1 MRKIAIILA
10 ILLVVGFTACN
21 QKKEA
26 KKVNKMDKTKE
37 KIEYLDREI
46 KKFAPVKLSFNPELI
61 NEKQRI
67 VLRKLIEATKIMD
80 EIFLR
85 QVYSR
90 NVEIRNMLEKK
101 NDELSKKE
109 LELFNI
115 YYGPFNRLEHD
126 KPFIEGVG
134 EKPLWA
140 NFYPEDMTKEEFEN
154 FLKEHPEKEEEF
166 TSNFT
171 VIRRDKEG
179 KLVSIPYSE
188 EYKPFLEKAAKL
200 LKEAAENCE
209 NPTVKKYLQLRAKA
223 FLSNDYF
230 ESDLAWMDMKNNA
243 VEVVIGP
250 YEVYEDRLF
259 GYKAS
264 FESFVT
270 VKDPV
275 ESKKLK
281 TIAKYLVDMEKNL
294 PIPDMYK
301 NFNRGLS
308 SPIAVV
314 YEVYCGGDAGAGV
327 QTTAFNLPNDER
339 VREAKGS
346 KKVLLKNV
354 AEAKYKMCWIPIAN
368 TVLSKDT
375 LKNVSFDAYFTH
387 TLLHEISH
395 GLGPGIITKNGK
407 KTTVNKELKE
417 YYSTIE
423 EAKADVLG
431 VYNGYFLT
439 EKGVFPKGFEKQ
451 LVTTFIGGIFR
462 SIRFGINEAHGGG
475 NIIIFNYL
483 RELGVINYDP
493 KTEKFS
499 VNLEKAKD
507 GFTKLANEL
516 LMLQATGNYEKTKQF
531 VNTYKVIKP
540 EVKKAL
546 EKLKD
551 VPVDIKPIF
560 PEI

>member
-1 MRKIAIILA
+1 MKKIFIAGILFA
-10 ILLVVGFTACN
+10 FVFVSCN
-21 QKKEA
+21 KENKA
-26 KKVNKMDKTKE
+26 PKKVEKMDKNKK
-37 KIEYLDREI
+37 KIEYLTREI
-46 KKFAPVKLSFNPELI
+46 NKFAPVNLNFDKNLV
-61 NEKQRI
+61 NEKQKK
-67 VLRKLIEATKIMD
+67 VLRKLIEATRIMD

-85 QVYSR
+85 QVYSK
-90 NVEIRNMLEKK
+90 NVEIRERLKK
-101 NDELSKKE
+101 GKDELSKKE

-115 YYGPFNRLEHD
+115 YYGPFNRLDHD
-126 KPFIEGVG
+126 KPFVEGVG
-134 EKPLWA
+134 PKPLGA

-154 FLKEHPEKEEEF
+154 FVKEHPDLEEAF

-179 KLVSIPYSE
+179 KLVAIPYSE

-200 LKEAAENCE
+200 LKEAAKDCE
-209 NPTVKKYLQLRAKA
+209 NDTVKNYLEKRADA

-230 ESDLAWMDMKNNA
+230 ESDMAWMDMKDNA
-243 VEVVIGP
+243 IEVVIGP
-250 YEVYEDRLF
+250 YEVYEDALF

-270 VKDPV
+270 VKDPK
-275 ESKKLK
+275 ESEKLK

-354 AEAKYKMCWIPIAN
+354 AEAKYQKCWIPIAN
-368 TVLSKDT
+368 TVLTKDT
-375 LKNVSFDAYFTH
+375 LKNVSFNAYFTH

-395 GLGPGIITKNGK
+395 GLGPGIITKDGK

-417 YYSTIE
+417 FYSTIE
-423 EAKADVLG
+423 EAKADTLG
-431 VYNGYFLT
+431 VYNGIFLT
-439 EKGVFPKGFEKQ
+439 KKGVFPEGFDKK
-451 LVTTFIGGIFR
+451 LITTFIGGIFR

-483 RELGVINYDP
+483 RDMGVINYNP
-493 KTEKFS
+493 EKGKFS
-499 VNLEKAKD
+499 VNLDKAEE
-507 GFTKLANEL
+507 GFKSLAHEL
-516 LMLQATGNYEKTKQF
+516 LMLQATGDYEKTKQF
-531 VNTYKVIKP
+531 VNTYKVVKP
-540 EVKKAL
+540 EVKEAL

-560 PEI
+560 PQI

>member
-1 MRKIAIILA
+1 MKKIV
-10 ILLVVGFTACN
+10 ILLLLTLVPGFLACN
-21 QKKEA
+21 KEHKQKVSNMENYK
-26 KKVNKMDKTKE
+26 N

-46 KKFAPVKLSFNPELI
+46 KKFAPVKLTFDRSLI
-61 NEKQRI
+61 NEKQRM
-67 VLRKLIEATKIMD
+67 VLKKLIEASKVMD

-85 QVYSR
+85 QVYSK
-90 NVEIRNMLEKK
+90 NIEIREKLQK
-101 NDELSKKE
+101 TKDELSKKE

-134 EKPLWA
+134 EKPLGA

-154 FLKEHPEKEEEF
+154 FLKEHPDLEKSF

-179 KLVSIPYSE
+179 KLIAVPYSK
-188 EYKPFLEKAAKL
+188 EYNELLKKASML
-200 LKEAAENCE
+200 LKEAAEYCE
-209 NPTVKKYLQLRAKA
+209 NPSVKKYLQLRAEA

-230 ESDLAWMDMKNNA
+230 ESDIAWMDMKDNA
-243 VEVVIGP
+243 IEVVIGP

-281 TIAKYLVDMEKNL
+281 TIAKYLVEMEKNL

-368 TVLSKDT
+368 TVLTPET
-375 LKNVSFDAYFTH
+375 LNNVSFNAYFTH
-387 TLLHEISH
+387 TLLHEIAH
-395 GLGPGIITKNGK
+395 GLGPGIIIKNGK

-417 YYSTIE
+417 FYSIIE

-431 VYNGYFLT
+431 VYNGIFLT
-439 EKGVFPKGFEKQ
+439 KKGVFQKGFDRE
-451 LVTTFIGGIFR
+451 LITTFIGGIFR

-483 RELGVINYDP
+483 RETGVINYNP
-493 KTEKFS
+493 ETEKFS
-499 VNLEKAKD
+499 VNLQKAED
-507 GFTKLANEL
+507 SFTKLANEI
-516 LMLQATGNYEKTKQF
+516 LMIQATGNYEKAKQF
-531 VNTYKVIKP
+531 VNTYRVVKP

-546 EKLKD
+546 IKLKD
-551 VPVDIKPIF
+551 VPVDIRPIF
-560 PEI
+560 PTI

>member
-1 MRKIAIILA
+1 MKKITIICVLLLMTAII
-10 ILLVVGFTACN
+10 ACN
-21 QKKEA
+21 KSQKE
-26 KKVNKMDKTKE
+26 KKANTMDKTIK
-37 KIEYLDREI
+37 KIEYLDKEI
-46 KKFAPVKLSFNPELI
+46 KKFAPVKLSFDPKLI
-61 NEKQRI
+61 NDKQRI
-67 VLRKLIEATKIMD
+67 VLRKLIEATNIMD

-85 QVYSR
+85 QVYSK
-90 NVEIRNMLEKK
+90 NVEIRDSLEKK
-101 NDELSKKE
+101 NNKLSKKE

-126 KPFIEGVG
+126 KPFIEGVNK
-134 EKPLWA
+134 KPSGA

-154 FLKEHPEKEEEF
+154 FLKEHPEKEEKF

-200 LKEAAENCE
+200 LKEAGETCE
-209 NPTVKKYLQLRAKA
+209 NPTVKKYLNLRAEA

-230 ESDLAWMDMKNNA
+230 ESDLAWMDMKDNA
-243 VEVVIGP
+243 IEVVIGP
-250 YEVYEDRLF
+250 YEVYEDGLF

-281 TIAKYLVDMEKNL
+281 TIAKYLIDMERNL
-294 PIPDMYK
+294 PIPGMYK
-301 NFNRGLS
+301 NFNRGSS
-308 SPIAVV
+308 SPISVV

-368 TVLSKDT
+368 TVLSENT

-395 GLGPGIITKNGK
+395 GLGPGIITKDGK

-431 VYNGYFLT
+431 VYNGFFLT
-439 EKGVFPKGFEKQ
+439 DKGIFPKGFDRQ

-483 RELGVINYDP
+483 RELGVINYNT

-499 VNLEKAKD
+499 VNLDKAKD
-507 GFTKLANEL
+507 GFTRLAHEL
-516 LMLQATGNYEKTKQF
+516 LMLQATGDYEKTKQF
-531 VNTYKVIKP
+531 VNTYKVLKP

-546 EKLKD
+546 DKLKD

-560 PEI
+560 PKI

>member
-1 MRKIAIILA
+1 MRKIAIFAA
-10 ILLVVGFTACN
+10 ILIVSGFIACN
-21 QKKEA
+21 QKKEI
-26 KKVNKMDKTKE
+26 KKANTMDNKE
-37 KIEYLDREI
+37 KKIQYLDREI
-46 KKFAPVKLSFNPELI
+46 KKFAPVKLSFNENLI
-61 NEKQRI
+61 NEKQRK

-85 QVYSR
+85 QVYSK
-90 NVEIRNMLEKK
+90 NVEIRERLRKAK
-101 NDELSKKE
+101 DELSKKE

-126 KPFIEGVG
+126 KPFVEGVG
-134 EKPLWA
+134 KKPLGA

-154 FLKEHPEKEEEF
+154 FVKEHPQLEEAF

-179 KLVSIPYSE
+179 KLTAIPYSE
-188 EYKPFLEKAAKL
+188 EYRPFLEKAANL
-200 LKEAAENCE
+200 LKEAAKDCDNKS
-209 NPTVKKYLQLRAKA
+209 VKDYLEKRADA

-230 ESDLAWMDMKNNA
+230 ESDMAWMDMKDNA
-243 VEVVIGP
+243 IEVVIGP
-250 YEVYEDRLF
+250 YEVYEDGLF

-270 VKDPV
+270 VRDPE
-275 ESKKLK
+275 ESAKLK

-354 AEAKYKMCWIPIAN
+354 AEAKYKMCWIPIAK
-368 TVLSKDT
+368 TVLSEET
-375 LKNVSFDAYFTH
+375 LKNVSFEAYFTH

-417 YYSTIE
+417 FYSTIE
-423 EAKADVLG
+423 EAKADTLG
-431 VYNGYFLT
+431 VYNGIFLT
-439 EKGVFPKGFEKQ
+439 EKGVFPKGFDKE
-451 LVTTFIGGIFR
+451 LITTFIGGIFR

-483 RELGVINYDP
+483 RELGVIEYNTE
-493 KTEKFS
+493 TEKFS

-516 LMLQATGNYEKTKQF
+516 LMLQATGDYQKTKQF
-531 VNTYKVIKP
+531 VNTYKTVKP
-540 EVKKAL
+540 EVKRAL
-546 EKLKD
+546 EKLKE
-551 VPVDIKPIF
+551 VPVDIRPIF

>member
-1 MRKIAIILA
+1 MRKILTLGIILLFA
-10 ILLVVGFTACN
+10 LSCN
-21 QKKEA
+21 TEKKE
-26 KKVNKMDKTKE
+26 KTEIKMEKNKE
-37 KIEYLDREI
+37 KLEYLNREI
-46 KKFAPVKLSFNPELI
+46 NKFAPVKLSFDKKLI
-61 NEKQRI
+61 NEKQKI
-67 VLRKLIEATKIMD
+67 VLKKLIEATKIMD

-85 QVYSR
+85 QVYSK
-90 NVEIRNMLEKK
+90 NVEIREKLK
-101 NDELSKKE
+101 KANDELSKKE

-134 EKPLWA
+134 EKPLGA
-140 NFYPEDMTKEEFEN
+140 NFYPEDMTKDEFED
-154 FLKEHPEKEEEF
+154 FLKQHPELEDEF

-171 VIRRDKEG
+171 VIRRNKDG
-179 KLVSIPYSE
+179 NLVAIPYSK
-188 EYKPFLEKAAKL
+188 EYKPFLEKATQL
-200 LKEAAENCE
+200 LKETAKNCE
-209 NPTVKKYLQLRAKA
+209 NPTVKKYLNLRAEA

-230 ESDLAWMDMKNNA
+230 KSDLAWMDVKNNA
-243 VEVVIGP
+243 IEVVIGP

-281 TIAKYLVDMEKNL
+281 TIAKYLIDMEKNL

-354 AEAKYKMCWIPIAN
+354 AEAKYKMCWIPIAK
-368 TVLSKDT
+368 TVLTKDT
-375 LKNVSFDAYFTH
+375 LKNVSFNAYFTH

-431 VYNGYFLT
+431 VYNGFFLT

-483 RELGVINYDP
+483 RELGVINYDENS
-493 KTEKFS
+493 KKFS

-507 GFTKLANEL
+507 GFTKLAHEL
-516 LMLQATGNYEKTKQF
+516 LILQATGDYEKTKQF

-546 EKLKD
+546 EKLKNI
-551 VPVDIKPIF
+551 PVDIRPIF

>member
-1 MRKIAIILA
+1 
-10 ILLVVGFTACN
+10 
-21 QKKEA
+21 
-26 KKVNKMDKTKE
+26 
-37 KIEYLDREI
+37 
-46 KKFAPVKLSFNPELI
+46 
-61 NEKQRI
+61 
-67 VLRKLIEATKIMD
+67 
-80 EIFLR
+80 
-85 QVYSR
+85 
-90 NVEIRNMLEKK
+90 
-101 NDELSKKE
+101 
-109 LELFNI
+109 
-115 YYGPFNRLEHD
+115 
-126 KPFIEGVG
+126 
-134 EKPLWA
+134 
-140 NFYPEDMTKEEFEN
+140 MTKEEFEN
-154 FLKEHPEKEEEF
+154 FVKEHPELEEAF

-179 KLVSIPYSE
+179 KLTAIPYSE
-188 EYKPFLEKAAKL
+188 EYKTFLEKAAKL
-200 LKEAAENCE
+200 LKEAAKDCDNK
-209 NPTVKKYLQLRAKA
+209 TVKNYLEKRAEA

-230 ESDLAWMDMKNNA
+230 ESDMAWMDMKDNA
-243 VEVVIGP
+243 IEVVIGP
-250 YEVYEDRLF
+250 YEVYEDALF

-270 VKDPV
+270 VRDPV
-275 ESKKLK
+275 ESAKLK

-354 AEAKYKMCWIPIAN
+354 AEAKYQKCWIPIAK
-368 TVLSKDT
+368 TVIDENS
-375 LKNVSFDAYFTH
+375 LKNVSFNAYFTH

-395 GLGPGIITKNGK
+395 GLGPGIITKDGK

-417 YYSTIE
+417 YYSTVE

-431 VYNGYFLT
+431 VYNGIFLT
-439 EKGVFPKGFEKQ
+439 KKGVFPKGFDKE
-451 LVTTFIGGIFR
+451 LITTFIGGIFR

-483 RELGVINYDP
+483 REIGVIEYNPDSG
-493 KTEKFS
+493 KFS
-499 VNLEKAKD
+499 VNLDKAED
-507 GFTKLANEL
+507 GFKRLANEI
-516 LMLQATGNYEKTKQF
+516 LMIQATGDYEKAKQF
-531 VNTYKVIKP
+531 VNTYKVLKP
-540 EVKKAL
+540 EVKQAL

-551 VPVDIKPIF
+551 VPVDIRPIF

>member
-1 MRKIAIILA
+1 MKKIV
-10 ILLVVGFTACN
+10 ILLLLTLVPGFLACN
-21 QKKEA
+21 KEH
-26 KKVNKMDKTKE
+26 KQKVNNMENYKK

-46 KKFAPVKLSFNPELI
+46 KKFAPVKLTFDRSLI
-61 NEKQRI
+61 NEKQRM
-67 VLRKLIEATKIMD
+67 VLKKLIEATKVMD

-85 QVYSR
+85 QVYSK
-90 NVEIRNMLEKK
+90 NIEIREKLQK
-101 NDELSKKE
+101 AKDELSKKE

-134 EKPLWA
+134 EKPLGA
-140 NFYPEDMTKEEFEN
+140 NFYPEDMTKKEFED
-154 FLKEHPEKEEEF
+154 FLKEHPELEESF

-179 KLVSIPYSE
+179 KLIAVPYSV
-188 EYKPFLEKAAKL
+188 EYKNLLEKAAKL
-200 LKEAAENCE
+200 LKEAAKECE
-209 NPTVKKYLQLRAKA
+209 NESVKNYLNLRAEA

-230 ESDLAWMDMKNNA
+230 KSDLAWMDMKNNA
-243 VEVVIGP
+243 IEVVIGP

-275 ESKKLK
+275 ESEKLK
-281 TIAKYLVDMEKNL
+281 TISKYLVEMEKNL
-294 PIPDMYK
+294 PIPDEYK

-368 TVLSKDT
+368 TVLSPET
-375 LKNVSFDAYFTH
+375 LKNVSFNAYFTH

-407 KTTVNKELKE
+407 KTTVNRELKE
-417 YYSTIE
+417 FYSTIE

-431 VYNGYFLT
+431 VYNGIFLT
-439 EKGVFPKGFEKQ
+439 KKGVFEKGFDRE
-451 LVTTFIGGIFR
+451 LITTFIGGIFR

-483 RELGVINYDP
+483 REMGVIDYNP
-493 KTEKFS
+493 ETEKFS
-499 VNLEKAKD
+499 VNLDKAED
-507 GFTKLANEL
+507 GFTKLANEI
-516 LMLQATGNYEKTKQF
+516 LMIQATGNYEKAKQF
-531 VNTYKVIKP
+531 VDTYRVLKP

-546 EKLKD
+546 EKLKN
-551 VPVDIKPIF
+551 VPVDIKPVF

>member
-1 MRKIAIILA
+1 MKKIV
-10 ILLVVGFTACN
+10 ILLLLTLVPGFLACN
-21 QKKEA
+21 KEH
-26 KKVNKMDKTKE
+26 KQKVNNMENYKK

-46 KKFAPVKLSFNPELI
+46 KKFAPVKLTFDRSLI
-61 NEKQRI
+61 NEKQRM
-67 VLRKLIEATKIMD
+67 VLKKLIEATKVMD

-85 QVYSR
+85 QVYSK
-90 NVEIRNMLEKK
+90 NIEIREKLQK
-101 NDELSKKE
+101 AKDELSKKE

-134 EKPLWA
+134 EKPLGA
-140 NFYPEDMTKEEFEN
+140 NFYPEDMTKKEFED
-154 FLKEHPEKEEEF
+154 FLKEHPELEESF

-179 KLVSIPYSE
+179 KLIAVPYSV
-188 EYKPFLEKAAKL
+188 EYKNLLEKAAKL
-200 LKEAAENCE
+200 LKEAAKECE
-209 NPTVKKYLQLRAKA
+209 NESVKNYLNLRAEA

-230 ESDLAWMDMKNNA
+230 KSDLAWMDMKNNA
-243 VEVVIGP
+243 IEVVIGP

-275 ESKKLK
+275 ESEKLK
-281 TIAKYLVDMEKNL
+281 TIAKYLVEMEKNL
-294 PIPDMYK
+294 PIPDEYK

-368 TVLSKDT
+368 TVLSPET
-375 LKNVSFDAYFTH
+375 LKNVSFNAYFTH

-407 KTTVNKELKE
+407 KTTVNRELKE
-417 YYSTIE
+417 FYSTIE

-431 VYNGYFLT
+431 VYNGIFLT
-439 EKGVFPKGFEKQ
+439 KKGVFEKGFDRE
-451 LVTTFIGGIFR
+451 LITTFIGGIFR

-483 RELGVINYDP
+483 REMGVIDYNP
-493 KTEKFS
+493 ETEKFS
-499 VNLEKAKD
+499 VNLDKAED
-507 GFTKLANEL
+507 GFTKLANEI
-516 LMLQATGNYEKTKQF
+516 LMIQATGNYEKAKQF
-531 VNTYKVIKP
+531 VDTYRVLKP

-546 EKLKD
+546 EKLKN
-551 VPVDIKPIF
+551 VPVDIKPVF

>member
-1 MRKIAIILA
+1 MKMKIPVLCALIILLAGCTNGKTNKNFSEGKISMNRKI
-10 ILLVVGFTACN
+10 
-21 QKKEA
+21 K
-26 KKVNKMDKTKE
+26 
-37 KIEYLDREI
+37 YLDREI
-46 KKFAPVKLSFNPELI
+46 KKFAPVKLSFDKKLI

-67 VLRKLIEATKIMD
+67 VLKKLIEATKVMD

-85 QVYSR
+85 QVYSK
-90 NVEIRNMLEKK
+90 NIEIRKELKK
-101 NDELSKKE
+101 KKDELSKKE
-109 LELFNI
+109 LTLFNI

-126 KPFIEGVG
+126 KPFIDGVG
-134 EKPLWA
+134 KKPLGA
-140 NFYPEDMTKEEFEN
+140 NFYPEDMTKEEFEDFIN
-154 FLKEHPEKEEEF
+154 KHPDMEDAF

-179 KLVSIPYSE
+179 KLIAIPYSV
-188 EYKPFLEKAAKL
+188 EYKNLLKKAANF
-200 LKEAAENCE
+200 LKEAAKECKNE
-209 NPTVKKYLQLRAKA
+209 YVKKYLKLRAEA

-230 ESDLAWMDMKNNA
+230 KSDLAWMDIKNNTI
-243 VEVVIGP
+243 EVVIGP

-270 VKDPV
+270 VKDPE

-281 TIAKYLVDMEKNL
+281 KIVKYLVDMEKNL
-294 PIPDMYK
+294 PIPDKYK

-314 YEVYCGGDAGAGV
+314 YEIYCGGDAGAGV

-354 AEAKYKMCWIPIAN
+354 AEAKYKKCWIPIAN
-368 TVLSKDT
+368 TVLTPET
-375 LKNVSFDAYFTH
+375 LKNVSFNAYFTH

-417 YYSTIE
+417 YYSTLE

-431 VYNGYFLT
+431 VYNGVFLT
-439 EKGVFPKGFEKQ
+439 RKRVFPKGFDKE
-451 LVTTFIGGIFR
+451 LITTFIGGIFR

-483 RELGVINYDP
+483 KEMGVIDYHRD
-493 KTEKFS
+493 TGKFS
-499 VNLEKAKD
+499 VNLDKAED
-507 GFTKLANEL
+507 GFKSLAREIL
-516 LMLQATGNYEKTKQF
+516 IIQATGDYEKAKQF
-531 VNTYKVIKP
+531 VNTYRVLKP
-540 EVKKAL
+540 EVKQAL
-546 EKLKD
+546 NKLKD
-551 VPVDIKPIF
+551 IPVDIKPIF